1 MYLQFNEDC
10 LMYCVERYLQCTA
23 VLFTVLAILAGSQWR
38 ILLLQSG
45 VREKGRMDTGSRGF
59 LTLVNQR
66 LGRGQ
71 LVLTLVKRL
80 VLLDLAL

>member
-23 VLFTVLAILAGSQWR
+23 VLFTVLPILAGSQLR

-45 VREKGRMDTGSRGF
+45 IREKERLDTGSRGF

-71 LVLTLVKRL
+71 LVLTLVKSL
-80 VLLDLAL
+80 VLLDLAF